1 MTTPLHGA
9 LMTLEEYDALP
20 EDSSARYELQEG
32 VLVMSPRPIRLHQ
45 QVLGRLFGQVEAQ
58 LPAGRECA
66 LDFEVVVRA
75 EFPPIVRAPDLV
87 VVLAGSPQKRAA
99 AAEVVLAAEIISPG
113 TRNVDLVLKAY
124 EYAEAGIPHYWVID
138 IDPPVPSITVFGL
151 GAPGDG
157 YRESQTATGELVVTE
172 PFPLRIG
179 IDALVS
185 RAR

>member
-1 MTTPLHGA
+1 MAMPLHGA

-32 VLVMSPRPIRLHQ
+32 VLVMSPRPIRPHQ
-45 QVLGRLFGQVEAQ
+45 QVGGRLFGQVEAQ
-58 LPAGRECA
+58 LPAHLECA
-66 LDFEVVVRA
+66 QDFEVVLRA
-75 EFPPIVRAPDLV
+75 DSLPIVRVPDLV
-87 VVLAGSPQKRAA
+87 VVQGDSPLKRASA
-99 AAEVVLAAEIISPG
+99 ADVLIAVEIISPG

-124 EYAEAGIPHYWVID
+124 EYSEAGIPHYWVID

-172 PFPLRIG
+172 PFPLRID
-179 IDALVS
+179 INALVS
-185 RAR
+185 RPR